1 MSALWKC
8 KKIKTKNIAYISR
21 MPNKKY
27 CPIPFFSAE
36 IFSTNITKLCCVSD
50 TKIGTTG
57 TKFEDFWMSKTM
69 TDIRKNMLNGKGS
82 EHCRSCYAKEESGTK
97 SMRQFSFDDMGYISL
112 PYSFPTHL
120 QLKASNICNLKC
132 IMCSSTYSTKWNE
145 DTDWISDMHY
155 MEKNKTYQLE
165 KKHLKSLIDNF
176 LFYNPRKNKI
186 LELYGGE
193 SMLAKNFWNVLE
205 KIPKKQVQQIT
216 FLTHTNAT
224 ILGPQHL
231 RNLVKFKESR
241 ISLSIDGIEDV
252 FEFVRFPGKWSKTHD
267 IIQKYLIFKKNFS
280 NVHITITFTL
290 TSFSAIGLK
299 DFIQYCRY
307 YNILYHINVAD
318 IAFSKQSLGICRDV
332 YTHPAALPSVLKD
345 KILEDLKQM
354 KDENTLQIVKSAFSQ
369 TLDDST
375 YRNFPK
381 FCTLI
386 KKHRKVDFELLC
398 SKYYGVMFDQ
408 IYK

>member
-36 IFSTNITKLCCVSD
+36 IFSNNITKLCCVSD
-50 TKIGTTG
+50 TKIETTG
-57 TKFEDFWMSKTM
+57 AKFKDFWMSKTM

-97 SMRQFSFDDMGYISL
+97 SMRQFSFEDMGYVNS

-145 DTDWISDMHY
+145 DIDWISGMHY

-165 KKHLKSLIDNF
+165 KNKLKALIDDF
-176 LFYNPRKNKI
+176 LLHNPLQNKI

-205 KIPKKQVQQIT
+205 QYPKKQLQQIIFT
-216 FLTHTNAT
+216 THTNAT
-224 ILGPQHL
+224 ILDRKHL
-231 RNLVKFKESR
+231 QNIVKFKES
-241 ISLSIDGIEDV
+241 IIQLSIDGIDDV
-252 FEFVRFPGKWSKTHD
+252 FEYVRFPGKWALTHK
-267 IIQKYLIFKKNFS
+267 IIQKYLNYQKNFS
-280 NVHITITFTL
+280 NIKINITFTL
-290 TSFSAIGLK
+290 TSFSAIGLTN
-299 DFIQYCRY
+299 FIAYCRY
-307 YNILYHINVAD
+307 HKILYHINVAD
-318 IAFSKQSLGICRDV
+318 IAFDQQAAEISRDA
-332 YTHPAALPSVLKD
+332 YTHPAALPVILKNKILADLEQLKD
-345 KILEDLKQM
+345 K
-354 KDENTLQIVKSAFSQ
+354 NTLKIVRLAFSQ
-369 TLDDST
+369 TLNDNT
-375 YRNFPK
+375 YKNFPK
-381 FCTLI
+381 FCALI
-386 KKHRKVDFELLC
+386 KKHRKVDFESLC
-398 SKYYGVMFDQ
+398 SKYYGVKFEQ
-408 IYK
+408 IYT